1 MSRRPRLGRCRKTLV
16 LSYLGDS
23 SSLLVIRDIQN
34 WLLSVE
40 SSYLVDLIYR
50 YLLLHHLLL
59 EPLLICV
66 FVILLYSL
74 TSRLSLEILFSMILC
89 LLDFHRCNFTGCR
102 KRWSSRPSWNL
113 GNDLFLRRLACW
125 SLEWTWLCQFLSAWG
140 FHLPLYYVLSLRS
153 RRPSSSWKACED
165 APSLKALS
173 LMLLMDKLFLHL
185 CVVCCVKG
193 LGCATDHCKVWLTSI
208 RTSSNHLGVTC
219 FLDLAHW
226 TNSVLF
232 EVTVVTIVEEPFLSY
247 MRYWL
252 IARLL
257 FDQLGNLW
265 LMSHDIRELSSGK
278 RLVSSIFKSL
288 VTPSFVRS
296 EALCLCR
303 LITQLVLTTQHILV
317 HIEIES
323 LFDSDRRLELLCF
336 PIRSNQLIL
345 PVLLIN
351 NFWICCHNLL
361 DALMTSL

>member
-1 MSRRPRLGRCRKTLV
+1 
-16 LSYLGDS
+16 
-23 SSLLVIRDIQN
+23 
-34 WLLSVE
+34 
-40 SSYLVDLIYR
+40 
-50 YLLLHHLLL
+50 
-59 EPLLICV
+59 
-66 FVILLYSL
+66 
-74 TSRLSLEILFSMILC
+74 
-89 LLDFHRCNFTGCR
+89 
-102 KRWSSRPSWNL
+102 
-113 GNDLFLRRLACW
+113 
-125 SLEWTWLCQFLSAWG
+125 
-140 FHLPLYYVLSLRS
+140 
-153 RRPSSSWKACED
+153 
-165 APSLKALS
+165 
-173 LMLLMDKLFLHL
+173 
-185 CVVCCVKG
+185 
-193 LGCATDHCKVWLTSI
+193 
-208 RTSSNHLGVTC
+208 
-219 FLDLAHW
+219 
-226 TNSVLF
+226 
-232 EVTVVTIVEEPFLSY
+232 

-351 NFWICCHNLL
+351 NF
-361 DALMTSL
+361 